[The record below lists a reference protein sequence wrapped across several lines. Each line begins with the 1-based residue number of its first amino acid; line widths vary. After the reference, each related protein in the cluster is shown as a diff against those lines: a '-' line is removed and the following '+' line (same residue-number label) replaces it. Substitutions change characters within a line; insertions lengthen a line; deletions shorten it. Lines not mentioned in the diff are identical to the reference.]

1 VSEVGKIITRLKATG
16 MTIVLVE
23 QHTSFALNL
32 ADEVAVLST
41 GEIVLRG
48 TAAEITRDQ
57 AALERHLGV
66 H

>member
-1 VSEVGKIITRLKATG
+1 
-16 MTIVLVE
+16 MTIILVE

-32 ADEVAVLST
+32 ADEVAVIST

-48 TAAEITRDQ
+48 TAAEINRDQ